1 MNRKKLLMLI
11 LCFTMSVLLSGCFMK
26 SVSELYKL
34 PQQTEQYRAVQ
45 LAIEET
51 APRGSQLMSPI
62 EGNHLQPIQM
72 ADFDGDSD
80 DEIIGFVMASGEKPL
95 KVYVFDFVDGKYV
108 NTGAAECGGRQFL
121 RVDYAQIDGKGGD
134 EIILSRAVAG
144 QSTKMVDIYTFSEG
158 NLLLYLSTAYTDY
171 LLTDLDSDGKQDLF
185 LTNFTGGQE
194 TGTAELY
201 RYIDNRIS
209 QEPYFPLTVTVSG
222 LRRIHTGNLMQGQKA
237 IFVDGVLSDGT
248 AISEAFTFTG
258 QDFSMLSS
266 LHHLQLASMP
276 AQGEYVF
283 ATDFDMDGIMEF
295 PQVMALANDLETPAG
310 AYQCIRWYEVQAG
323 GQKKADGVTYHHFSG
338 GWYLRIPNRLGMNF
352 SMGQTDAATGN
363 KGLTF
368 YVGSQQEKEYELFTM
383 FAFTGAGRNIAV
395 SEHNCFVLSSRN
407 DTVYAAR
414 LGDGAR
420 GLNLTQEEL
429 SAMFHF
435 IRVNWNM
442 GET

>member
-1 MNRKKLLMLI
+1 MNIKKLLMLI

-26 SVSELYKL
+26 SVSELYTL
-34 PQQTEQYRAVQ
+34 PRQTEQYRAVQ

-51 APRGSQLMSPI
+51 VPRGSQLMSPT

-80 DEIIGFVMASGEKPL
+80 DEIICFVMASGEKPL
-95 KVYVFDFVDGKYV
+95 KVYVFDSVNGKYV
-108 NTGAAECGGRQFL
+108 NTGTAECGGRNFL
-121 RVDYAQIDGKGGD
+121 RVDYAQIDGKGGE

-158 NLLLYLSTAYTDY
+158 NLNLYLSTAYTDY
-171 LLTDLDSDGKQDLF
+171 LLTDLDNDGNKDLF
-185 LTNFTGGQE
+185 LTNFSAGQE
-194 TGTAELY
+194 AGVAELY
-201 RYIDNRIS
+201 RYLNDNMS
-209 QEPYFPLTVTVSG
+209 QEPYFPLTVALGG
-222 LRRIHTGNLMQGQKA
+222 LRRIHTDNLMSGQKA
-237 IFVDGVLSDGT
+237 VFVDGVLPDGAT
-248 AISEAFTFTG
+248 VTEAFTFTEQG
-258 QDFSMLSS
+258 FSMLSS

-276 AQGEYVF
+276 VQGEYVF

-295 PQVMALANDLETPAG
+295 PQVIALSSDLETPASS
-310 AYQCIRWYEVQAG
+310 YQCICWYEVQPD
-323 GQKKADGVTYHHFSG
+323 GQKKTDGVTYHHFSG
-338 GWYLRIPNRLGMNF
+338 GWYLRIPNRLGTNF
-352 SMGQTDAATGN
+352 SMGQTDAAMGN

-368 YVGSQQEKEYELFTM
+368 YLGSQQEQENELFTM

-442 GET
+442 GES

>member
-1 MNRKKLLMLI
+1 MKTKRLLMLI
-11 LCFTMSVLLSGCFMK
+11 LCLLMSVLLSGCFMK
-26 SVSELYKL
+26 SVSELYTL

-51 APRGSQLMSPI
+51 APRGSQLMSPT
-62 EGNHLQPIQM
+62 EGNNLQPIQM
-72 ADFDGDSD
+72 ADFDGDGA

-95 KVYVFDFVDGKYV
+95 KAYVFDSVDGKYV
-108 NTGAAECGGRQFL
+108 NTGATECGGRHFL
-121 RVDYAQIDGKGGD
+121 RVDYAQIDGKGGV

-144 QSTKMVDIYTFSEG
+144 QSTKMVDIYTFSDG
-158 NLLLYLSTAYTDY
+158 NLILYLSTVYTDY
-171 LLTDLDSDGKQDLF
+171 LLADLDHDGKQDLF
-185 LTNFTGGQE
+185 LTNFTAGQDA
-194 TGTAELY
+194 GTAELY
-201 RYIDNRIS
+201 RYLDDGIS
-209 QEPYFPLTVTVSG
+209 QDPHFPLTVAPDG
-222 LRRIHTGNLMQGQKA
+222 LRRIRTGNLMQDQKA

-248 AISEAFTFTG
+248 AITEAFTFTEK
-258 QDFSMLSS
+258 DFSMLSS
-266 LHHLQLASMP
+266 LYHLQLSSMP
-276 AQGEYVF
+276 VQGECVF
-283 ATDFDMDGIMEF
+283 AMDFDMDGVMEF
-295 PQVMALANDLETPAG
+295 PEVMALATDLATPASN
-310 AYQCIRWYEVQAG
+310 YQCIRWYEVQTG

-338 GWYLRIPNRLGMNF
+338 GWYLRIPNRLGTNF
-352 SMGQTDAATGN
+352 SLAQTEATTGN

-368 YVGSQQEKEYELFTM
+368 YVGSQQMKENELFTM
-383 FAFTGAGRNIAV
+383 FSFTGAGRNIAV

-442 GET
+442 GES